1 MCVCVCVSLISILNK
16 ISLVDRPC
24 LNNVNYD
31 ILWLSMYP
39 GVDSEGTEMINLIS
53 SKPNYNFVHMFK
65 ACEGG
70 QTQARTY
77 DKRTDLRLTP

>member
-1 MCVCVCVSLISILNK
+1 
-16 ISLVDRPC
+16 
-24 LNNVNYD
+24 
-31 ILWLSMYP
+31 MYP